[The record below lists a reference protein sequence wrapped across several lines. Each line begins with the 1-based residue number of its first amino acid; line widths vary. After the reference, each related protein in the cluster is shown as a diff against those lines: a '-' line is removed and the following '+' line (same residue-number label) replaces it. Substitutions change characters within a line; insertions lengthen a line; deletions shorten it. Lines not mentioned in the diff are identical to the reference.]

1 VSLIASGKLNQNFM
15 SIGRFYIASA
25 LKILSIF
32 CLSIQATFAQSES
45 KKIRYNWKEAPVYLS
60 GSGQINRFKSESNG
74 PYPIYAGYEAG
85 LFVDYA
91 LMQQYPFR
99 GGFEYQMRGFSL
111 DDFSEGTTNSGKRYR
126 KTITG
131 KTEFSYLQLSSLF
144 KLGRNM
150 PEKKL
155 RFVLGPSAGI
165 RLMTRQK
172 FTYIYEIPSD
182 SIRIEGKADSG
193 SDALDLVEINAIAG
207 VFYSPHPRIDI
218 CLRGTYKLFGF
229 SIAKENFISRT
240 ERNSMLSI
248 SLMYRFS
255 TVGNLSFF

>member
-1 VSLIASGKLNQNFM
+1 MQT
-15 SIGRFYIASA
+15 GRFYIAFA
-25 LKILSIF
+25 FKILAIIGFSID
-32 CLSIQATFAQSES
+32 AVFAQSES
-45 KKIRYNWKEAPVYLS
+45 KTIRYNWKEAPVYLS
-60 GSGQINRFKSESNG
+60 ASGQINRFKSESNG

-91 LMQQYPFR
+91 LRQQFPFR

-111 DDFSEGTTNSGKRYR
+111 NDFSEGTTNSGKSFR

-131 KTEFSYLQLSSLF
+131 KTEFSYLQFSTLF
-144 KLGRNM
+144 DFGKQN

-155 RFVLGPSAGI
+155 RFLAGPSAGL
-165 RLMTRQK
+165 RLWTRQK
-172 FTYIYEIPSD
+172 FSYIYEIPSD
-182 SIRIEGKADSG
+182 SIRIEGKDDSG
-193 SDALDLVEINAIAG
+193 NDALDLVEINAIAG
-207 VFYSPHPRIDI
+207 VFYSPHPRLDV
-218 CLRGTYKLFGF
+218 CLRGTYKLCGF

-255 TVGNLSFF
+255 NVGNLRFF

>member
-1 VSLIASGKLNQNFM
+1 
-15 SIGRFYIASA
+15 
-25 LKILSIF
+25 
-32 CLSIQATFAQSES
+32 
-45 KKIRYNWKEAPVYLS
+45 
-60 GSGQINRFKSESNG
+60 
-74 PYPIYAGYEAG
+74 
-85 LFVDYA
+85 
-91 LMQQYPFR
+91 
-99 GGFEYQMRGFSL
+99 
-111 DDFSEGTTNSGKRYR
+111 
-126 KTITG
+126 
-131 KTEFSYLQLSSLF
+131 
-144 KLGRNM
+144 M

-165 RLMTRQK
+165 RIWTRQK

-207 VFYSPHPRIDI
+207 VFYSPHPRLDV

-255 TVGNLSFF
+255 TVRNLSFF